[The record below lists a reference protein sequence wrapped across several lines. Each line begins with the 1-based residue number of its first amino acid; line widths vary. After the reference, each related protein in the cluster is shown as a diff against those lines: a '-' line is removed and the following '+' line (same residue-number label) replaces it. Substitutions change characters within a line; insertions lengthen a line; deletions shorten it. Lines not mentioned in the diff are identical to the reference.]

1 MTYYVVLYC
10 YAVFMLL
17 CDLVRINSIF
27 HKLYFFL
34 LNIVMRSITRPITQN
49 MGVTNVLLPEKI
61 NEAYLGMDTRNILD
75 PPVDM
80 AKIQHNFEL
89 YEKLKILE
97 SNHIHPINH
106 YRVALLCL
114 EELLYSYDM
123 PSRLTLKPTYGGLF
137 NDWDLEKNEGPS
149 YFF

>member
-1 MTYYVVLYC
+1 
-10 YAVFMLL
+10 
-17 CDLVRINSIF
+17 
-27 HKLYFFL
+27 
-34 LNIVMRSITRPITQN
+34 MRSISRPISQN

-80 AKIQHNFEL
+80 VKLQHNFEL

-106 YRVALLCL
+106 YRVASLCL
-114 EELLYSYDM
+114 EELLYNSDDM
-123 PSRLTLKPTYGGLF
+123 PSRLTIKPTYGGLF
-137 NDWDLEKNEGPS
+137 KDWNFEKNNRTS